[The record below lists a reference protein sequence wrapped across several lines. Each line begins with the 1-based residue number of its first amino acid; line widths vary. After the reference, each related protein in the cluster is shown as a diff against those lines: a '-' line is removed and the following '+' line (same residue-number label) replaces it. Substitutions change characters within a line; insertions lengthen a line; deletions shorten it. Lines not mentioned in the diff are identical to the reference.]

1 MTISFLVLVIF
12 LGSGKIKEKF
22 PFFSTEVIMFE
33 QFFSPKS
40 VAVIGASREPGKLG
54 SQILSNILSGQYP
67 GKVYPVNP
75 KATEISGLKCYPDV
89 SSIPD
94 IPDLAIVVVPAKIVC
109 SVIEECGKKGTKA
122 AIVISAGFKESGD
135 EGRKREQELVNVA
148 KKYGCRIIG
157 PNCLGIIDT
166 YSDLNVSFAPVMPG
180 KGSIAFISQSGALIS
195 AVLDWSRKQKIGFS
209 RIISMGNMA
218 DVSESELIE
227 ACAEDERTKVILFY
241 VEGVKDGKEFINRVS
256 KITTKKPVIA
266 IKAGLTGSG
275 SKAASSHT
283 GSLAGMAE
291 AYSAAFKK
299 TGVLQVAH
307 MEELFDLSLAFAYQP
322 PIKGDR
328 IAIITNA
335 GGPAVIATDAVE
347 KQGLKIAPLS
357 EQTMKTLKE
366 NLPPAAN
373 THNPVDV
380 LGDATEQG
388 YKIAL
393 DNVMKDN
400 AVDGIV
406 VILTPQTITRPLE
419 TAHVVVENANRYK
432 KTVVTSFMGGV
443 SVEVAIDFLRQSR
456 IPNYEFP
463 ERAVRALRGMV
474 DYAKIVQREKSQSTV
489 QGIDREKATEIFESV
504 KKSGVKNLTDFQ
516 AREIFEA
523 YGVKGPKRYLAK
535 DAMSAVEYAN
545 KIGYPVVAKIV
556 SPDILH
562 KTESGGVRINIM
574 DASEMEKAFNDII
587 TSVKNYLPSAR
598 IEGIEIQEMVKG
610 IQEIIIG
617 VKKDVQFGHLIMFG
631 LGGIFV
637 EALKDVTF
645 GIVPVDREE
654 ASDMIKEIKSYKL
667 LTGFRKLPEAD
678 IPSIVDTILRVSK
691 LCEHFPEIK
700 ELDINPL
707 IVKSKGNGVTMVDAR
722 IILE

>member
-1 MTISFLVLVIF
+1 M
-12 LGSGKIKEKF
+12 EA
-22 PFFSTEVIMFE
+22 IMFE

-322 PIKGDR
+322 LIKGDR

>member
-1 MTISFLVLVIF
+1 ML
-12 LGSGKIKEKF
+12 
-22 PFFSTEVIMFE
+22 E

-54 SQILSNILSGQYP
+54 SQILSNIISGQFP
-67 GKVYPVNP
+67 GRIYPVNP
-75 KATEISGLKCYPDV
+75 KATEISGLKCYPDIA
-89 SSIPD
+89 SIPD
-94 IPDLAIVVVPAKIVC
+94 VPDLAVIVVPAKIVC
-109 SVIEECGKKGTKA
+109 NMIEECGKKGTKA
-122 AIVISAGFKESGD
+122 AIVISAGFKESGP
-135 EGRKREQELVNVA
+135 EGKEREKKLIETA
-148 KKYGCRIIG
+148 EKYGCRIIG

-227 ACAEDERTKVILFY
+227 ACAADERTKVILFY
-241 VEGVKDGKEFINRVS
+241 VEGVKNGREFISRVA
-256 KITTKKPVIA
+256 KITSKKPVIA

-291 AYSAAFKK
+291 AYAAAFKK
-299 TGVLQVAH
+299 TGILQVST

-322 PIKGDR
+322 MIKGDR
-328 IAIITNA
+328 VAIITNA
-335 GGPAVIATDAVE
+335 GGPAVVATDAVE
-347 KQGLKIAPLS
+347 KQMLKVAPLS
-357 EQTMKTLKE
+357 EETMRVLKD

-373 THNPVDV
+373 IHNPVDV
-380 LGDATEQG
+380 LGDSTEQG

-393 DNVMKDN
+393 ENVMKDD
-400 AVDGIV
+400 AVDGII
-406 VILTPQTITRPLE
+406 VIVTPQTITRPLE
-419 TAHVVVENANRYK
+419 TAQVVVENANRYK

-443 SVEVAIDFLRQSR
+443 AVEMAIDYLRQSK

-463 ERAVRALRGMV
+463 ERAVRSLRGMV
-474 DYAKIVQREKSQSTV
+474 DYGSFLKRQKAERKKLL
-489 QGIDREKATEIFESV
+489 IDRKKTAEILESV
-504 KKSGVKNLTDFQ
+504 KKAGIKTLTDFQ

-523 YGVKGPKRYLAK
+523 YGISGPKRAFAK
-535 DAMSAVEYAN
+535 DAKSAVECAE

-562 KTESGGVRINIM
+562 KTESGGVRINIQN
-574 DASEMEKAFNDII
+574 ATEMEKAFNDIVN
-587 TSVKNYLPSAR
+587 SVRAYSNSAK
-598 IEGIEIQEMVKG
+598 IEGVEVQEMVKG
-610 IQEIIIG
+610 VQEIIIG

-637 EALKDVTF
+637 EVLKDITF
-645 GIVPVDREE
+645 GIVPVDMEE
-654 ASDMIKEIKSYKL
+654 AFDMIKEIKSYKL

-678 IPSIVDTILRVSK
+678 
-691 LCEHFPEIK
+691 
-700 ELDINPL
+700 
-707 IVKSKGNGVTMVDAR
+707 
-722 IILE
+722 

>member
-1 MTISFLVLVIF
+1 
-12 LGSGKIKEKF
+12 
-22 PFFSTEVIMFE
+22 MFE

>member
-1 MTISFLVLVIF
+1 
-12 LGSGKIKEKF
+12 
-22 PFFSTEVIMFE
+22 MFE

-54 SQILSNILSGQYP
+54 SQILSNIISGQFQ
-67 GKVYPVNP
+67 GKIYPVNP
-75 KATEISGLKCYPDV
+75 KATEISGLKCYPDI

-94 IPDLAIVVVPAKIVC
+94 VPELAVVVVPAKFVA
-109 SVIEECGKKGTKA
+109 SVIEECGRKGTKSA
-122 AIVISAGFKESGD
+122 VVISAGFKESGP
-135 EGRKREQELVNVA
+135 EGRKREEELVEISN
-148 KKYGCRIIG
+148 KYGCRIIG

-166 YSDLNVSFAPVMPG
+166 YSDLNVSFAPVMPA
-180 KGSIAFISQSGALIS
+180 KGGIAFISQSGALIS

-227 ACAEDERTKVILFY
+227 SCAADEKTKVILFY
-241 VEGVKDGKEFINRVS
+241 VEGVKDGRDFINRVS
-256 KITTKKPVIA
+256 EVTLKKPVIA

-299 TGVLQVAH
+299 AGVLQVSN
-307 MEELFDLSLAFAYQP
+307 MEELFDLSLSFAYQP
-322 PIKGDR
+322 LIKGDR
-328 IAIITNA
+328 IAIVTNA
-335 GGPAVIATDAVE
+335 GGPAVVATDAVE
-347 KQGLKIAPLS
+347 KQNLKMASLS
-357 EQTMKTLKE
+357 EGTMAILKK

-380 LGDATEQG
+380 LGDATEEG
-388 YKIAL
+388 YKVAL
-393 DNVMKDN
+393 ENVMKEES
-400 AVDGIV
+400 VDGVLVIV
-406 VILTPQTITRPLE
+406 TPQTITRPLE

-432 KTVVTSFMGGV
+432 KTVVTSFMGGI

-463 ERAVRALRGMV
+463 ERAVRSLRGMV
-474 DYAKIVQREKSQSTV
+474 DYSKILSRKKGTTSVTDVDENRVTKILNE
-489 QGIDREKATEIFESV
+489 V
-504 KKSGVKNLTDFQ
+504 KKTGTTNLTDYQ
-516 AREIFEA
+516 AREIFES
-523 YGVKGPKRYLAK
+523 YGIKGPERQIAK
-535 DAMSAVEYAN
+535 DAKEALACAN
-545 KIGYPVVAKIV
+545 RIGYPVAAKIV

-562 KTESGGVRINIM
+562 KTESGGVRINILN
-574 DASEMEKAFNDII
+574 DKELEQSFNEII
-587 TSVKNYLPSAR
+587 RSVKEYMPEAR
-598 IEGIEIQEMVKG
+598 IEGIEVQQMVKG
-610 IQEIIIG
+610 VQEVIIG
-617 VKKDVQFGHLIMFG
+617 VKKDIQFGHLIMFG

-637 EALKDVTF
+637 EVLKDVTF
-645 GIVPVDREE
+645 GIVPVDRNE
-654 ASDMIKEIKSYKL
+654 ALEMIKEIRSYRL

-678 IPSIVDTILRVSK
+678 ITAIAETIVRVSK
-691 LCEHFPEIK
+691 LCENFPEIK

-707 IVKSKGNGVTMVDAR
+707 IAKEKNKGVVMVDAR

>member
-1 MTISFLVLVIF
+1 
-12 LGSGKIKEKF
+12 
-22 PFFSTEVIMFE
+22 MFE

-54 SQILSNILSGQYP
+54 SQILSNIISGQFQ
-67 GKVYPVNP
+67 GKIYPVNP
-75 KATEISGLKCYPDV
+75 KATEISGLKCYPDI

-94 IPDLAIVVVPAKIVC
+94 VPELAVVVVPAKFVA
-109 SVIEECGKKGTKA
+109 SVIEECGRKGTKSA
-122 AIVISAGFKESGD
+122 VVISAGFKESGP
-135 EGRKREQELVNVA
+135 EGRKREEELVEISN
-148 KKYGCRIIG
+148 KYGCRIIG

-166 YSDLNVSFAPVMPG
+166 YSDLNVSFAPVMPA
-180 KGSIAFISQSGALIS
+180 KGGIAFISQSGALIS

-227 ACAEDERTKVILFY
+227 SCAADEKTKVILFY
-241 VEGVKDGKEFINRVS
+241 VEGVKDGRDFINRVS
-256 KITTKKPVIA
+256 EVTLKKPVIA

-299 TGVLQVAH
+299 AGVLQVSN
-307 MEELFDLSLAFAYQP
+307 MEELFDLSLSFAYQP
-322 PIKGDR
+322 LIKGDR
-328 IAIITNA
+328 IAIVTNA
-335 GGPAVIATDAVE
+335 GGPAVVATDAVE
-347 KQGLKIAPLS
+347 KQNLKMASLS
-357 EQTMKTLKE
+357 EGTMAILKK

-380 LGDATEQG
+380 LGDATEEG
-388 YKIAL
+388 YKVAL
-393 DNVMKDN
+393 ENVMKEDS
-400 AVDGIV
+400 VDGVLVIV
-406 VILTPQTITRPLE
+406 TPQTITRPLE

-432 KTVVTSFMGGV
+432 KTVVTSFMGGI

-463 ERAVRALRGMV
+463 ERAVRSLRGMV
-474 DYAKIVQREKSQSTV
+474 DYSKILSRKKGTTSVTDVDENRVTKILNE
-489 QGIDREKATEIFESV
+489 V
-504 KKSGVKNLTDFQ
+504 KKTGTTNLTDYQ
-516 AREIFEA
+516 AREIFES
-523 YGVKGPKRYLAK
+523 YGIKGPERQIAK
-535 DAMSAVEYAN
+535 DAKEALACAN
-545 KIGYPVVAKIV
+545 RIGYPVAAKIV

-562 KTESGGVRINIM
+562 KTESGGVRINILN
-574 DASEMEKAFNDII
+574 DKELEQSFNEII
-587 TSVKNYLPSAR
+587 RSVKEYMPEAR
-598 IEGIEIQEMVKG
+598 IEGIEVQQMVKG
-610 IQEIIIG
+610 VQEVIIG
-617 VKKDVQFGHLIMFG
+617 VKKDIQFGHLIMFG

-637 EALKDVTF
+637 EVLKDVTF
-645 GIVPVDREE
+645 GIVPVDRNE
-654 ASDMIKEIKSYKL
+654 ALEMIKEIRSYRL

-678 IPSIVDTILRVSK
+678 ITAIAETIVRVSK
-691 LCEHFPEIK
+691 LCENFPEIK

-707 IVKSKGNGVTMVDAR
+707 IAKEKNKGVVMVDAR

>member
-1 MTISFLVLVIF
+1 
-12 LGSGKIKEKF
+12 
-22 PFFSTEVIMFE
+22 MFE

-40 VAVIGASREPGKLG
+40 VAVIGASREPEKLG

>member
-1 MTISFLVLVIF
+1 
-12 LGSGKIKEKF
+12 
-22 PFFSTEVIMFE
+22 MFE

-40 VAVIGASREPGKLG
+40 VAVIGASREPEKLG

-94 IPDLAIVVVPAKIVC
+94 IPDLAIVVIPAKIVC

-148 KKYGCRIIG
+148 KKYGCRIVG

>member
-1 MTISFLVLVIF
+1 ML
-12 LGSGKIKEKF
+12 
-22 PFFSTEVIMFE
+22 E

-40 VAVIGASREPGKLG
+40 VVIIGASREPGKLG
-54 SQILSNILSGQYP
+54 YQILNNIISGQYQ
-67 GKVYPVNP
+67 GKIYPVNP
-75 KATEISGLKCYPDV
+75 KASEISGLKCYQDIA
-89 SSIPD
+89 SIPD
-94 IPDLAIVVVPAKIVC
+94 VPELAVVVVPAQIVC
-109 SVIEECGKKGTKA
+109 SVIEECGKKGTRA
-122 AIVISAGFKESGD
+122 AIVISAGFKESGP
-135 EGRKREQELVNVA
+135 EGKKREQELVETG
-148 KKYGCRIIG
+148 KRYGCRIIG

-166 YSDLNVSFAPVMPG
+166 YSDLNVSFAPIMPA

-227 ACAEDERTKVILFY
+227 SCALDEKTRVILFY
-241 VEGVKDGKEFINRVS
+241 VEGVKNGRDFIDRVS
-256 KITTKKPVIA
+256 KVTSKKPVIA

-291 AYSAAFKK
+291 AYTAAFKK
-299 TGVLQVAH
+299 TGVLQVSN

-322 PIKGDR
+322 LIKGDR
-328 IAIITNA
+328 IGIVTNA
-335 GGPAVIATDAVE
+335 GGPAVVATDGVE
-347 KQGLKIAPLS
+347 KQGLKMATLS
-357 EQTMKTLKE
+357 EETMNVLKK

-393 DNVMKDN
+393 ENVMNEDS
-400 AVDGIV
+400 VDGVLVIV
-406 VILTPQTITRPLE
+406 TPQTITRPLE

-443 SVEVAIDFLRQSR
+443 SVEVAIDFLRQNR
-456 IPNYEFP
+456 IPNYDFP
-463 ERAVRALRGMV
+463 ERAIRALKGMV
-474 DYAKIVQREKSQSTV
+474 DYTKVLRKKKDTELEAAGDKSIVEKIFQEVKKSQS
-489 QGIDREKATEIFESV
+489 
-504 KKSGVKNLTDFQ
+504 KNLTDYQ
-516 AREIFEA
+516 AREIFGA
-523 YGVKGPKRYLAK
+523 YGLKGPERYLAK
-535 DAMSAVEYAN
+535 NIDEAVNNAR

-562 KTESGGVRINIM
+562 KTESGGVKINIM
-574 DASEMEKAFNDII
+574 NDKEMEKAFNDIMK
-587 TSVKNYLPSAR
+587 SVKQYLPSAR

-610 IQEIIIG
+610 IQEVIIG
-617 VKKDVQFGHLIMFG
+617 VKKDIQFGHLIMFG

-637 EALKDVTF
+637 EVLKDITF
-645 GIVPVDREE
+645 GIVPIDRQE
-654 ASDMIKEIKSYKL
+654 AFEMIKEIKSYKL

-678 IPSIVDTILRVSK
+678 IDSITETIVKVSK
-691 LCEHFPEIK
+691 LCEDFPEIQ

-707 IVKSKGNGVTMVDAR
+707 VAKEKGKGVVMVDAR
-722 IILE
+722 IIL

>member
-1 MTISFLVLVIF
+1 
-12 LGSGKIKEKF
+12 
-22 PFFSTEVIMFE
+22 MFE

-587 TSVKNYLPSAR
+587 TSVRNYLPSAR

>member
-1 MTISFLVLVIF
+1 M
-12 LGSGKIKEKF
+12 
-22 PFFSTEVIMFE
+22 MFE

-54 SQILSNILSGQYP
+54 SQILSNIISGQYQ
-67 GKVYPVNP
+67 GKIYPVNP
-75 KATEISGLKCYPDV
+75 KAPEISGLKCYPDI

-94 IPDLAIVVVPAKIVC
+94 VPELAVIVVPAKIVC

-122 AIVISAGFKESGD
+122 AVVISAGFKESGP
-135 EGRKREQELVNVA
+135 EGKKREEELVEVA

-166 YSDLNVSFAPVMPG
+166 YSDLNVSFAPVMPT

-227 ACAEDERTKVILFY
+227 SCAADEKTKVILFY
-241 VEGVKDGKEFINRVS
+241 VEGVKDGRDFINRVS
-256 KITTKKPVIA
+256 KVTSKKPVIA

-291 AYSAAFKK
+291 AYGAAFKK
-299 TGVLQVAH
+299 TGVLQVSN

-322 PIKGDR
+322 LIKGDK
-328 IAIITNA
+328 IAVVTNA
-335 GGPAVIATDAVE
+335 GGPAVLATDAVE
-347 KQGLKIAPLS
+347 KQGLKMATLS
-357 EQTMKTLKE
+357 EQTESTLKK

-373 THNPVDV
+373 IHNPVDV

-388 YKIAL
+388 YKVAL
-393 DNVMKDN
+393 ENVMKEDN
-400 AVDGIV
+400 VDGVLVIV
-406 VILTPQTITRPLE
+406 TPQTITRPLE

-443 SVEVAIDFLRQSR
+443 SVEVAIDFLRQSK
-456 IPNYEFP
+456 IPNYDFP
-463 ERAVRALRGMV
+463 ERAIRALKAMV
-474 DYAKIVQREKSQSTV
+474 DYVKVLERKNGPTVEIAADKDMVSKILQQ
-489 QGIDREKATEIFESV
+489 V
-504 KKSGVKNLTDFQ
+504 KKSESRNLTDYQ
-516 AREIFEA
+516 AREIFGA
-523 YGVKGPKRYLAK
+523 YGIRGPERYLAK
-535 DAMSAVEYAN
+535 NVDEAISNAK

-562 KTESGGVRINIM
+562 KTESGGVRINILN
-574 DASEMEKAFNDII
+574 DEEMKKSFNEIMK
-587 TSVKNYLPSAR
+587 SVKQYLPSAR

-610 IQEIIIG
+610 VQEVIIG
-617 VKKDVQFGHLIMFG
+617 VKKDIQFGHLIMFG

-637 EALKDVTF
+637 EVLKDVTF
-645 GIVPVDREE
+645 GIVPVDRQE
-654 ASDMIKEIKSYKL
+654 ALEMIKEIKGYKL
-667 LTGFRKLPEAD
+667 LSGFRNLPEAD
-678 IPSIVDTILRVSK
+678 IDGLVETIVKVSQM
-691 LCEHFPEIK
+691 CQDFPEIK

-707 IVKSKGNGVTMVDAR
+707 VVKEKGKGTVMIDAR
-722 IILE
+722 IIFE

>member
-1 MTISFLVLVIF
+1 M
-12 LGSGKIKEKF
+12 
-22 PFFSTEVIMFE
+22 MFE

-54 SQILSNILSGQYP
+54 SQILSNIISGQYQ
-67 GKVYPVNP
+67 GKIYPVNP
-75 KATEISGLKCYPDV
+75 KAPEISGLKCYPDI

-94 IPDLAIVVVPAKIVC
+94 VPELAVIVVPAKIVC

-122 AIVISAGFKESGD
+122 AVVISAGFKESGP
-135 EGRKREQELVNVA
+135 EGKKREEELVEVA

-166 YSDLNVSFAPVMPG
+166 YSDLNVSFAPVMPT

-227 ACAEDERTKVILFY
+227 SCAADEKTKVILFY
-241 VEGVKDGKEFINRVS
+241 VEGVKDGRDFINRVS
-256 KITTKKPVIA
+256 KVTSKKPVIA

-291 AYSAAFKK
+291 AYGAAFKK
-299 TGVLQVAH
+299 TGVLQVSNI
-307 MEELFDLSLAFAYQP
+307 EELFDLSLAFAYQP
-322 PIKGDR
+322 LIKGDK
-328 IAIITNA
+328 IAVVTNA
-335 GGPAVIATDAVE
+335 GGPAVLATDAVE
-347 KQGLKIAPLS
+347 KQGLKMATLS
-357 EQTMKTLKE
+357 EQTENTLKK

-373 THNPVDV
+373 IHNPVDV

-388 YKIAL
+388 YKVAL
-393 DNVMKDN
+393 ENVMKEN
-400 AVDGIV
+400 NVDGVLVIV
-406 VILTPQTITRPLE
+406 TPQTITRPLE

-443 SVEVAIDFLRQSR
+443 SVEVAIDFLRQSK
-456 IPNYEFP
+456 IPNYDFP
-463 ERAVRALRGMV
+463 ERAIRALKAMV
-474 DYAKIVQREKSQSTV
+474 DYVKVLERKNGPTVEIAADKDMVSKILQQ
-489 QGIDREKATEIFESV
+489 V
-504 KKSGVKNLTDFQ
+504 KKSENKNLTDYQ
-516 AREIFEA
+516 AREIFGA
-523 YGVKGPKRYLAK
+523 YGIRGPVRYLAK
-535 DAMSAVEYAN
+535 NVDEAISNAK

-574 DASEMEKAFNDII
+574 NDNEMEKSFNEIMK
-587 TSVKNYLPSAR
+587 SVKQYLPSAR

-610 IQEIIIG
+610 VQEVIIG
-617 VKKDVQFGHLIMFG
+617 VKKDIQFGHLIMFG

-637 EALKDVTF
+637 EVLKDVTF
-645 GIVPVDREE
+645 GIVPVDRQE
-654 ASDMIKEIKSYKL
+654 ALEMIKEIKGYKL
-667 LTGFRKLPEAD
+667 LSGFRNLPEAD
-678 IPSIVDTILRVSK
+678 IDGLVETIVKVSQM
-691 LCEHFPEIK
+691 CQDFPEIK

-707 IVKSKGNGVTMVDAR
+707 VVKEKGKGTVMIDAR
-722 IILE
+722 IIFE

>member
-1 MTISFLVLVIF
+1 
-12 LGSGKIKEKF
+12 
-22 PFFSTEVIMFE
+22 MFE

-54 SQILSNILSGQYP
+54 SQILSNIISGQFQ
-67 GKVYPVNP
+67 GKIYPVNP
-75 KATEISGLKCYPDV
+75 KATEISGLKCYPDI

-94 IPDLAIVVVPAKIVC
+94 VPELAVVVVPAKFVA
-109 SVIEECGKKGTKA
+109 SVIEECGRKGTKSA
-122 AIVISAGFKESGD
+122 VVISAGFKESGP
-135 EGRKREQELVNVA
+135 EGRKREEELVEISN
-148 KKYGCRIIG
+148 KYGCRIIG

-166 YSDLNVSFAPVMPG
+166 YSDLNVSFAPVMPA
-180 KGSIAFISQSGALIS
+180 KGGIAFISQSGALIS

-227 ACAEDERTKVILFY
+227 SCAADEKTKVILFY
-241 VEGVKDGKEFINRVS
+241 VEGVKDGRDFINRVS
-256 KITTKKPVIA
+256 EVTLKKPVIA

-299 TGVLQVAH
+299 AGVLQVSN
-307 MEELFDLSLAFAYQP
+307 MEELFDLSLSFAYQP
-322 PIKGDR
+322 LIKGDR
-328 IAIITNA
+328 IAIVTNA
-335 GGPAVIATDAVE
+335 GGPAVVATDAVE
-347 KQGLKIAPLS
+347 EQNLKMASLS
-357 EQTMKTLKE
+357 EGTMAILKK

-380 LGDATEQG
+380 LGDATEEG
-388 YKIAL
+388 YKVAL
-393 DNVMKDN
+393 ENVMKEES
-400 AVDGIV
+400 VDGVLVIV
-406 VILTPQTITRPLE
+406 TPQTITRPLE

-432 KTVVTSFMGGV
+432 KTVVTSFMGGI

-463 ERAVRALRGMV
+463 ERAVRSLRGMV
-474 DYAKIVQREKSQSTV
+474 DYSKILSRKKGTTSVTDVDENRVTKILNE
-489 QGIDREKATEIFESV
+489 V
-504 KKSGVKNLTDFQ
+504 KKTGTTNLTDYQ
-516 AREIFEA
+516 AREIFES
-523 YGVKGPKRYLAK
+523 YGIKGPERQIAK
-535 DAMSAVEYAN
+535 DAKEALACAN
-545 KIGYPVVAKIV
+545 RIGYPVAAKIV

-562 KTESGGVRINIM
+562 KTESGGVRINILN
-574 DASEMEKAFNDII
+574 DKELEQSFNEII
-587 TSVKNYLPSAR
+587 RSVKEYMPEAR
-598 IEGIEIQEMVKG
+598 IEGIEVQQMVKG
-610 IQEIIIG
+610 VQEVIIG
-617 VKKDVQFGHLIMFG
+617 VKKDIQFGHLIMFG

-637 EALKDVTF
+637 EVLKDVTF
-645 GIVPVDREE
+645 GIVPVDRNE
-654 ASDMIKEIKSYKL
+654 ALEMIKEIRSYRL

-678 IPSIVDTILRVSK
+678 ITAIAETIVRVSK
-691 LCEHFPEIK
+691 LCENFPEIK

-707 IVKSKGNGVTMVDAR
+707 IAKEKNKGVVMVDAR